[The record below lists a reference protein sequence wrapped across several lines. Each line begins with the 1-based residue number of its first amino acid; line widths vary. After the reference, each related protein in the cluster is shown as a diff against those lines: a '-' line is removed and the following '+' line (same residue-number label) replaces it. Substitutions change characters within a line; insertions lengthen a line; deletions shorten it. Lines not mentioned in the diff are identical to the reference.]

1 MHIQE
6 SGQMYLESIY
16 VLSQT
21 QSVVRAIDVSEYM
34 GFSKPSVSRALG
46 ILRKNG
52 FLTTNENG
60 HLQLTE
66 AGLSMAQNIYERH
79 TTLKRLLIAMGVSE
93 QVAAEDA
100 CKIEHDI
107 SEETFSVIKS
117 YLAKQNM

>member
-107 SEETFSVIKS
+107 SEETFLVIKS